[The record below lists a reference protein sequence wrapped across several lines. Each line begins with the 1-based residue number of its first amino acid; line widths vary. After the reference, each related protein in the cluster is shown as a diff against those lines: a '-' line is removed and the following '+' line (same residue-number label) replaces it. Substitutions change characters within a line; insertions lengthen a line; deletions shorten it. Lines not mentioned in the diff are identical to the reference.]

1 MLNQTRELSSL
12 CEVLNPV
19 QGQIPRPREGGPTGG
34 LSSSLGMSLFSRFDP
49 YALVPTVLRS
59 SAWFPLLGRSL
70 SQYSSERT
78 QAENHGAESEGPKGR
93 EGCSPGL
100 GPLGTNPL
108 VTDYLFAKALSACKR
123 RPLGASITETLV
135 LVLSL
140 ARGCQMS

>member
-19 QGQIPRPREGGPTGG
+19 RGQIPRPREGGPTGG

-49 YALVPTVLRS
+49 CALVPTVPRS

-78 QAENHGAESEGPKGR
+78 PAENHGAESEGPKGR

-135 LVLSL
+135 LVRSP
-140 ARGCQMS
+140 ARGSQMS